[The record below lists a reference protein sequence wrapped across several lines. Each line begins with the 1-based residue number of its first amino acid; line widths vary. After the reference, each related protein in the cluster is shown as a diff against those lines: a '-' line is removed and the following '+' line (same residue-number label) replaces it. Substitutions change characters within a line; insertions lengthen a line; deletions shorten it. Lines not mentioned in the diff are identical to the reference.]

1 MTHPDSIQSFIEHD
15 EQVDRI
21 EARLHRGEHAP
32 DSLNLEPYQ
41 DGGDLLC
48 GDCGGPCQTHTW
60 DRALQVYIGEC
71 CRLPEAD
78 PLPANYADDQV
89 GILEDVVG
97 ITAGRDALVAEA
109 LAHLRLVRMQSAASL
124 VEHLRIAEG
133 ILKRLVA

>member
-1 MTHPDSIQSFIEHD
+1 MIHPGSIQSHIEHD
-15 EQVDRI
+15 EQVDRSYSGL
-21 EARLHRGEHAP
+21 RSGEHAA
-32 DSLNLEPYQ
+32 DSLNCSYE
-41 DGGDLLC
+41 DGDDLIC

-71 CRLPEAD
+71 CRLPKTD

-97 ITAGRDALVAEA
+97 ITDGRAALVAEA
-109 LAHLRLVRMQSAASL
+109 LAHLRLVRMQSADSL

-133 ILKRLVA
+133 ILNRLVA